1 LAVQESNQR
10 TVKLGGDGDHK
21 PTSLLVLEDDFK
33 LTIVKVDSKN
43 EISKKTVKL
52 RVNNIFSNFVD

>member
-10 TVKLGGDGDHK
+10 TVKLGGDGDQK
-21 PTSLLVLEDDFK
+21 STSLLVLEDDFK

-43 EISKKTVKL
+43 EISTTTVKL
-52 RVNNIFSNFVD
+52 RVSNIFSNFVD